1 MLAKVEYGGVQKY
14 IKVPQTD
21 DNFHFLQFLQEGLC
35 NSNKGIII
43 AQIAILIIDEVAY
56 VFIYF
61 LFLPAT
67 DKFSLQA
74 QHLSEGVLALTD
86 ASDTEVDADTFD
98 ELIKSGVRNFK
109 VGYRKYPVTGKDKP
123 FESKHPYIM
132 EAGCSCSC
140 FSTNRCVCIFD
151 FISRVGH

>member
-1 MLAKVEYGGVQKY
+1 M
-14 IKVPQTD
+14 
-21 DNFHFLQFLQEGLC
+21 
-35 NSNKGIII
+35 
-43 AQIAILIIDEVAY
+43 
-56 VFIYF
+56 
-61 LFLPAT
+61 
-67 DKFSLQA
+67 
-74 QHLSEGVLALTD
+74 LALTD

-109 VGYRKYPVTGKDKP
+109 VGCRKYPVTGKDKP